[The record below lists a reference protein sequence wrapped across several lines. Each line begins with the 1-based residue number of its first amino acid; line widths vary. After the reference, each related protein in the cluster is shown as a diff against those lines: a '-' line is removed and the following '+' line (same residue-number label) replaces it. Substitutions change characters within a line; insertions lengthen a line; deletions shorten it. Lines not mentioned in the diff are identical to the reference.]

1 MVYAMPN
8 LGLTEVA
15 FLVLIAL
22 ILFGPRRLPE
32 IAREMGR
39 FMAEFKRASSDFQNQ
54 IHQEINKLELEE
66 AAKSVAEGTDL
77 TPETNSISS
86 AISRLTERVK
96 TLPQDYDA

>member
-77 TPETNSISS
+77 TPEANSISS

>member
-1 MVYAMPN
+1 
-8 LGLTEVA
+8 
-15 FLVLIAL
+15 
-22 ILFGPRRLPE
+22 
-32 IAREMGR
+32 
-39 FMAEFKRASSDFQNQ
+39 
-54 IHQEINKLELEE
+54 LELEE